1 MTPHRI
7 AWLLLIACFLAML
20 VIARTER
27 GRLGDGLLLEDRDV
41 IRVPLPVEEAKDKLI
56 KVSREVEEIKKAI
69 ADQARP
75 IPAPPPFQRPPMIDD
90 QPQAQI
96 AKVEHAL
103 TDLAQQ
109 RDDLQ
114 RQLKDAEARMVN
126 AVNKLATLDNEDR
139 QKRLQAAGAK
149 AVVAGFGRGQRLEM
163 QTRFEP
169 RALRDPN
176 FKPAEANAAAVAAA
190 SATGSGGGGGGA
202 WPGSTVYGD
211 FLRGEA
217 ELTRAIGHATLDT
230 SKAAINRETAKALNM
245 DNRIRWTETFFEMR
259 RINRAAR
266 AREAGP
272 SPTMEECI
280 AFARKQAPRRL
291 GTVELDSVTGNIRWP
306 LALTDDIYKT
316 YRERLQ
322 DHFEERAALGAS
334 VTYAQVA
341 AVSKT
346 IEACTQR
353 LKKNIAKYTG
363 GQYGQAKN
371 FLESLLAEYQRPA
384 D

>member
-1 MTPHRI
+1 MTTPRI
-7 AWLLLIACFLAML
+7 AWLLLFACFLTML

-27 GRLGDGLLLEDRDV
+27 GRLDDGLLLEDRNV

-56 KVSREVEEIKKAI
+56 KVSQEVEEITKAI

-90 QPQAQI
+90 
-96 AKVEHAL
+96 
-103 TDLAQQ
+103 
-109 RDDLQ
+109 DLQ
-114 RQLKDAEARMVN
+114 RQLKDAEGRMVN
-126 AVNKLATLDNEDR
+126 AVNKLAILDNEDR

-291 GTVELDSVTGNIRWP
+291 GTVELDPVTGSIRWP

-316 YRERLQ
+316 YRTRLEDRFQ
-322 DHFEERAALGAS
+322 ERAALGTS

-353 LKKNIAKYTG
+353 LRDNIAKYAG

-371 FLESLLAEYQRPA
+371 FLESLLAEYQRPS